1 MQEVQRIPETIHEEE
16 IAQREDLRK
25 LLTIT
30 IDGEDAKDL
39 DDAISVE
46 KLNNN
51 KGYRLYVHI
60 ADVSHYVRA
69 GSAIDQ
75 EAYERGTSVYVVDRV
90 VPMLPHALCNG
101 ICSLNPRVDRLTLT
115 CCMDIDK
122 KGEIAS
128 YKIYPSVICLSLIH
142 I

>member
-1 MQEVQRIPETIHEEE
+1 MYKRQVLKCHIEKEIGYKYDPGIDILSVLLEKDINPQFPEDVMQEVQQIPETIQEDD
-16 IAQREDLRK
+16 IAQRKDLRK

-46 KLNNN
+46 KLENN

-75 EAYERGTSVYVVDRV
+75 EAYARRCV
-90 VPMLPHALCNG
+90 
-101 ICSLNPRVDRLTLT
+101 
-115 CCMDIDK
+115 
-122 KGEIAS
+122 
-128 YKIYPSVICLSLIH
+128 
-142 I
+142 